1 MFWIVPLVCYF
12 IQLNF
17 LWPLSSKVLTT
28 GFYHH
33 LLSWWFT
40 HFASAS
46 LFYCKYSFLFDVN
59 SSASGKYVSVSRSIL
74 WSSKAL
80 RYMASPSAKIWSTI
94 LEVDCKTAH
103 EFAARLR
110 FVMSGEDW
118 HSNKV
123 YVMAKFLPQATGNFD
138 SCTVTH
144 ARIIIGR
151 VPLTRVPACSSGHP
165 PFILRSSI
173 AKIEIETGC
182 IVVPRPP
189 RQD

>member
-1 MFWIVPLVCYF
+1 MAPFFKSSDYRLLPSFVELVVHSLCISF
-12 IQLNF
+12 II
-17 LWPLSSKVLTT
+17 
-28 GFYHH
+28 
-33 LLSWWFT
+33 LLQRNES
-40 HFASAS
+40 
-46 LFYCKYSFLFDVN
+46 KYSFLFDVN